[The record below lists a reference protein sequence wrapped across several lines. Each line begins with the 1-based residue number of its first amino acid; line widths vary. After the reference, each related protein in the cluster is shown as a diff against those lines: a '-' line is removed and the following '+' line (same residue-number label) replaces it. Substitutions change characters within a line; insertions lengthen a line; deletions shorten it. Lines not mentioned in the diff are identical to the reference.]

1 MRMLIAALVFTSFTA
16 AFAQPKPPPMVQGEP
31 ETVHSDALYDKQDP
45 TARHFVEG
53 YLEPEGGSADFQYS
67 RWKAAICPHVI
78 GLQPVAARFI
88 EKRIRDVAAKVGA
101 KIDARTPCRANIAII
116 FSDTP
121 QVWLDTIASERQ
133 ELVWEG
139 SLRLT
144 MKYPIQSWY
153 AELVRGGDG
162 ALVYDELHTGQG
174 CHQITRL
181 NTDCTMEFG
190 FATTIVDNRAM
201 AHVPLASVADYAAL
215 VTLSQT
221 RQNGQCHGVPT
232 IANLTVP
239 DCPAENHVTALS
251 ELDLGMLSGLYHSRD
266 DHLQVLQKS
275 LILRSMKDALRADTA
290 PPASRSPTSQSKE

>member
-1 MRMLIAALVFTSFTA
+1 MTRIAAALMLCLLASA
-16 AFAQPKPPPMVQGEP
+16 ALAQTPEPPVTGEP
-31 ETVHSDALYDKQDP
+31 ETVTSEGLYQKNDP

-67 RWKAAICPHVI
+67 RWKIAVCPHVI
-78 GLQPVAARFI
+78 GLKPVAAHLVER
-88 EKRIRDVAAKVGA
+88 RIREIAAKAGA
-101 KIDARTPCRANIAII
+101 KVDPRDPCRTNIIVI

-121 QVWLDTIASERQ
+121 QEWLDAIAQERE

-153 AELVRGGDG
+153 TEMVRGWNGML
-162 ALVYDELHTGQG
+162 AYDKFHTGTG
-174 CHQITRL
+174 CHQVTRL

-190 FATTIVDNRAM
+190 FATAIVDTKAM
-201 AHVPLASVADYAAL
+201 AGTSLTSVADYVSL

-221 RQNGQCHGVPT
+221 RQNGQCHAVPS
-232 IANLTVP
+232 IANLIVKN
-239 DCPAENHVTALS
+239 CPAEDHVTALS

-275 LILRSMKDALRADTA
+275 LILRSMKDALRSQAV
-290 PPASRSPTSQSKE
+290 PAHSKE